1 MTTETSSEAGF
12 TLIETLV
19 AFIILSGAIVLSLS
33 AMTQALQRMRRSTEI
48 VRASELARS
57 AFVSISLQKIQGKGI
72 SVGAQADLTWQIEVV
87 PLRRDLQDVAQP
99 SLIRVKIYNLRGEEI
114 PQAAFESVL
123 IMQVGP

>member
-1 MTTETSSEAGF
+1 MTTETTSEAGF

-72 SVGAQADLTWQIEVV
+72 SVGAQGDLTWQIEVV

>member
-1 MTTETSSEAGF
+1 MTTETTSEAGF

>member
-1 MTTETSSEAGF
+1 MTTETTSETGF

-33 AMTQALQRMRRSTEI
+33 AMTQALQRMRQSTEI

-72 SVGAQADLTWQIEVV
+72 SVGAQGDLTWQIEVV

>member
-1 MTTETSSEAGF
+1 MTTETTSETGF